1 MPTYSLD
8 IELAKDIRR
17 MVRRFPENFDFID
30 PTDILPI
37 TVSDNTT
44 LSKYA
49 EVKKIPPYIRAAMKF
64 KVAMLVY
71 DEMFWDQPRRVRDL
85 IIIHELEHIWPDEK
99 EAGEYK
105 LREHSVQ
112 DFTELLDA
120 LGHGW
125 VRRVKANPGLD
136 IRNADGGNWK
146 TALDQLSNNK
156 RKKKRR
162 GNKNIKRRKRRR
174 IQDAVSTSLQGRPDS
189 SSRD

>member
-1 MPTYSLD
+1 MPTFSFDL
-8 IELAKDIRR
+8 ELSKDIRR
-17 MVRRFPENFDFID
+17 MIRRFPENFEFIN
-30 PTDILPI
+30 PADIMPI

-49 EVKKIPPYIRAAMKF
+49 EVKKIPPYIRAALKF
-64 KVAMLVY
+64 KVSMLVY

-85 IIIHELEHIWPDEK
+85 IIIHELEHIWPSEK
-99 EAGEYK
+99 EAGEYV

-125 VRRVKANPGLD
+125 VRRVKASPGLD
-136 IRNADGGNWK
+136 IRKAESGNWK
-146 TALDQLSNNK
+146 TALDQLSTNK

-162 GNKNIKRRKRRR
+162 GNKNPKRRKRERVKDSDGTR
-174 IQDAVSTSLQGRPDS
+174 VQGRSNRTP
-189 SSRD
+189 RD